1 MLFEGFSI
9 IGRMFDEI
17 RKRLN
22 EDGRSALTKAES
34 PSARRILFAYDD
46 RRTIQGEPT
55 AAEARC
61 VYAW

>member
-34 PSARRILFAYDD
+34 PSTEDFVCL
-46 RRTIQGEPT
+46 
-55 AAEARC
+55 
-61 VYAW
+61 